1 MTLTLKSLKRLL
13 FLPEGVLRFW
23 NICEITKQG
32 IPNSS
37 ILHHKDVTVTDW
49 LTKDL
54 QARDTNS
61 SWVKKLALILLSYRI
76 TEAPNRVETNT
87 SSNTYLLK
95 INFYFIPCQ
104 MSTLEKFSYLRL
116 YPQILFFQAICAELF
131 ELGNLAFYL
140 HFRTPFK
147 WHCYW

>member
-87 SSNTYLLK
+87 SSNTYLPSQDQFLLHSLSNEYTWEVLLSSSLSSDSFLSSDLRWVVRVGK
-95 INFYFIPCQ
+95 PRIL
-104 MSTLEKFSYLRL
+104 ST
-116 YPQILFFQAICAELF
+116 FQ
-131 ELGNLAFYL
+131 N
-140 HFRTPFK
+140 TV
-147 WHCYW
+147 